1 MTTKSTALLRVV
13 TGRGIVP
20 RPSWIE
26 RLLTVFDVQR
36 TRIDLARLGYD
47 QLRDIGLTRDQV
59 EAEIARPVW
68 DVPTNWRRR

>member
-13 TGRGIVP
+13 IGRGIVP

-36 TRIDLARLGYD
+36 TRIDLARLGDD

>member
-1 MTTKSTALLRVV
+1 MATKSTALLRVV

-36 TRIDLARLGYD
+36 TRIDLARLSDD

-68 DVPTNWRRR
+68 DVPANWRRR